1 MIIGVIAALAIVF
14 GGSVFSFDHVK
25 EAADEVIDDR
35 DRAQQVIAITKEADE
50 ALEAFTDKLDEQAAL
65 FVELNANYNATR
77 EEMYAWS
84 TEVAKNRREFL
95 EQVVAFRFEFQG
107 HVTEEEFEEIV
118 KLRKEF

>member
-1 MIIGVIAALAIVF
+1 MIIGVITALAIVF
-14 GGSVFSFDHVK
+14 GGSAFSFDHVK

-107 HVTEEEFEEIV
+107 HVTEEEFEEII